1 MASGHVNRAEGS
13 NTWPHRTNA
22 AFLNKTLARLGTVHT
37 RPFSTFALTQQFVC
51 NWGKP
56 DSSSTALIGR
66 DRHKMPRLKRA
77 FRDFS
82 HSPPPQAG
90 AS

>member
-51 NWGKP
+51 N
-56 DSSSTALIGR
+56 
-66 DRHKMPRLKRA
+66 
-77 FRDFS
+77 
-82 HSPPPQAG
+82 
-90 AS
+90 